1 MTLLNKV
8 VWVLAMLMVIAN
20 VIINY
25 FFLTSS
31 SIVWLSILDGAV
43 QVAMLLGIA
52 CVLALI
58 VSAVPFRGLEYG
70 LKFNSVLPFMVAL
83 TAAVLNMLFLSVAN
97 F

>member
-8 VWVLAMLMVIAN
+8 VWVLATLMVVAN

-25 FFLTSS
+25 LFLTSS
-31 SIVWLSILDGAV
+31 SIVWLSVLDGAV

-58 VSAVPFRGLEYG
+58 VAAVPFRGLGYG
-70 LKFNSVLPFMVAL
+70 LKFNSVLPFTVAL
-83 TAAVLNMLFLSVAN
+83 TAAALNMLFLSVAN
-97 F
+97 I